1 MAWQV
6 CNLNKIISISKYRTG
21 WHVNIEATLKLNTI
35 QLVTPGGN
43 HCCLMANDVQ
53 N

>member
-1 MAWQV
+1 MKTD
-6 CNLNKIISISKYRTG
+6 LHI
-21 WHVNIEATLKLNTI
+21 KLNTI
-35 QLVTPGGN
+35 QLVIPGGN

>member
-1 MAWQV
+1 MTV
-6 CNLNKIISISKYRTG
+6 ML
-21 WHVNIEATLKLNTI
+21 TLKLDTM
-35 QLVTPGGN
+35 QLETHGGN